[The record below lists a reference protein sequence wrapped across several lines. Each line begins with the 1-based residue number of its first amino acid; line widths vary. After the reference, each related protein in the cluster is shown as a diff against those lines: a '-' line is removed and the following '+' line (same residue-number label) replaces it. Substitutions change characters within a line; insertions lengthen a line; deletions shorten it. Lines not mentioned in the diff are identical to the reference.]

1 MFQRVLKAA
10 GNQSVQP
17 PPSPSSKAD
26 MPAPTPTKARP
37 AAAAKENAAPGDRDR
52 ASYLSFLWQ
61 DKQGNGQPPSDED
74 VHMHTMKGAP
84 PSPSKVPVPVKGYHY
99 VQPAQNKHL
108 AVPGA
113 TAQDVHMRTAKETTK
128 EKVLEP
134 WERELLA
141 KDEVKRRATV
151 AQICKLLQSQSMLTR
166 LRLPRLLL

>member
-10 GNQSVQP
+10 GNQSAQP
-17 PPSPSSKAD
+17 PPSPSSKND
-26 MPAPTPTKARP
+26 MPAPTSTPTKARS
-37 AAAAKENAAPGDRDR
+37 AAKENAAPGDRDR

-61 DKQGNGQPPSDED
+61 DKQGQQQPGNDED

-84 PSPSKVPVPVKGYHY
+84 PASSKAPAPPAKGYHY
-99 VQPAQNKHL
+99 VQPAQQKHL
-108 AVPGA
+108 VVPGA
-113 TAQDVHMRTAKETTK
+113 SQDVHMRTAKETTK

-151 AQICKLLQSQSMLTR
+151 AQICKLINWDIS
-166 LRLPRLLL
+166 

>member
-10 GNQSVQP
+10 GNQSAQP
-17 PPSPSSKAD
+17 PPSPNNKTD
-26 MPAPTPTKARP
+26 MPVSTPTKARS

-61 DKQGNGQPPSDED
+61 DKQGQGQQPAQDED

-84 PSPSKVPVPVKGYHY
+84 PSPSSKPPAPPPKGYHY
-99 VQPAQNKHL
+99 VQPAQQKHL

-113 TAQDVHMRTAKETTK
+113 GQDVHMRTAKETTK

-151 AQICKLLQSQSMLTR
+151 AQICKLTSFR
-166 LRLPRLLL
+166 